1 MRGALGWAPTYAR
14 LLPPDLT
21 DFTGRPA
28 ELAVLTDPG
37 SFPADGAALFAVTG
51 AGGTGKTA
59 LAVRAARLVGGS
71 FPHAH
76 LYADLGGYTGS
87 PVPVPDVLR
96 RFLRALGAE
105 GPLPDDPDELVGMFR
120 TALAGQRVLVVLD
133 DAADEA
139 QVRPLLPPGPAA
151 LAMVTSRNWLG
162 GLAGAVPLRLGPMP
176 EAEAAAMLARVLGP
190 RWTGEE
196 DARDLLALCGH
207 LPLAIRIAAARLL
220 SRPQMSV
227 GDLCDQ
233 LRDEGRRLRRLTAGD
248 TTVHGVL
255 ASSYEALEDGDRK
268 LFRRLALLRGYDFG
282 ADAAARAAGMAREE
296 AREALD
302 RLADRSVVRAE
313 APPGRYSLHSLARL
327 FASDRLTADEEPET
341 VRAAEARHLDWV
353 LARLHDAADLVN
365 PCLVR
370 LPRQEYASATAAAC
384 GAAPTATGSG
394 ADRGGARDG
403 APSTARDG
411 AAGSVADENSRPG
424 STEGGDPDKRTD
436 RADGADRTDHA
447 DRVDPAD
454 RADRAD
460 RTEQT
465 TDFDPYAVPDPD
477 PASDQNADPPAGFL
491 ADREAALAWLDA
503 ERHNLLALVRHH
515 RRGGAPAVCW
525 AVPDAL
531 RGYFHARRLLREW
544 IRMAGIGLAAACD
557 AGDLRAQAA
566 MHLGLGMAE
575 YAGGRY
581 DVAEE
586 HYHRTVELGL
596 ASGWREGEAAAYR
609 NLAGVALLHGDCSA
623 SEKYMSLWAD
633 LTEALG
639 LQESL
644 KNPGNGKHT
653 MSAACGVDTLR
664 AGVMEAAA
672 EACTIDEGGEQGA
685 ENEEPE
691 HADWSSLSHREQVVA
706 RLVVQGLTNQQIAKR
721 IRCSPET
728 VKFHLRNIFRKLG
741 IGSRVEIARFVL
753 VPGGPT

>member
-1 MRGALGWAPTYAR
+1 MRGALGWAPTRAR

-28 ELAVLTDPG
+28 ELAVLADPG
-37 SFPADGAALFAVTG
+37 SYPPDGAALFAVTG

-71 FPHAH
+71 FPDAH

-87 PVPVPDVLR
+87 PVPVADVLR
-96 RFLRALGAE
+96 RFLRALGAD

-120 TALAGQRVLVVLD
+120 TVLAGQRVLVVLD

-151 LAMVTSRNWLG
+151 LAVVTSRNWLG

-176 EAEAAAMLARVLGP
+176 DAEAAAMLARLLGP

-282 ADAAARAAGMAREE
+282 ADAAALAAGMAREE

-313 APPGRYSLHSLARL
+313 SPPGRYSLHSLARL
-327 FASDRLTADEEPET
+327 FATDRLSADEEPDA
-341 VRAAEARHLDWV
+341 VRAAEARHLDWM

-370 LPRQEYASATAAAC
+370 LPRQVCTSF
-384 GAAPTATGSG
+384 
-394 ADRGGARDG
+394 
-403 APSTARDG
+403 
-411 AAGSVADENSRPG
+411 
-424 STEGGDPDKRTD
+424 GD
-436 RADGADRTDHA
+436 
-447 DRVDPAD
+447 DPAD
-454 RADRAD
+454 HRH
-460 RTEQT
+460 QT
-465 TDFDPYAVPDPD
+465 TELDQHAVPLLDS
-477 PASDQNADPPAGFL
+477 ASDQPADAPSGFL
-491 ADREAALAWLDA
+491 TDREAALAWLDA

-515 RRGGAPAVCW
+515 RRSGAPAVCW
-525 AVPDAL
+525 IVPDAL
-531 RGYFHARRLLREW
+531 RGYFHARRHLREW
-544 IRMAGIGLAAACD
+544 SRMAGIGLAAACA

-575 YAGGRY
+575 YAGGRL
-581 DVAEE
+581 DAAGE

-596 ASGWREGEAAAYR
+596 GSGWREGEAAAYR

-639 LQESL
+639 LQDSL
-644 KNPGNGKHT
+644 KNPGKRT

-664 AGVMEAAA
+664 AGAIEAAA
-672 EACTIDEGGEQGA
+672 AACAVDEGGEADEDAEDATEDAVDAVAGGDAVEASGA
-685 ENEEPE
+685 
-691 HADWSSLSHREQVVA
+691 HADWSSLSRREQAVA

>member
-1 MRGALGWAPTYAR
+1 MRGALGWAPTRAR

-28 ELAVLTDPG
+28 ELALLTDCG
-37 SFPADGAALFAVTG
+37 SFPAQGAALFAVTG

-59 LAVRAARLVGGS
+59 LAVRAARLAGGA
-71 FPHAH
+71 FPDAH
-76 LYADLGGYTGS
+76 LYADLGGYAGV
-87 PVPVPDVLR
+87 PVAVPDVLR
-96 RFLRALGAE
+96 RFLRALGAD
-105 GPLPDDPDELVGMFR
+105 GPLPEDPDELVGMFR

-139 QVRPLLPPGPAA
+139 QVRPLLPAGPTA
-151 LAMVTSRNWLG
+151 LAVVTSRNWLG

-248 TTVHGVL
+248 ITVRGVL
-255 ASSYEALEDGDRK
+255 ASSYEALEEGDRK

-282 ADAAARAAGMAREE
+282 TDAAAVAAGMAREE

-313 APPGRYSLHSLARL
+313 SPPGRYSLHSLARL
-327 FASDRLTADEEPET
+327 FAADRLAADEEPGAVCE
-341 VRAAEARHLDWV
+341 AEARHLDWV
-353 LARLHDAADLVN
+353 MARLHAAADLVN

-370 LPRQEYASATAAAC
+370 LPRAGHGVGGVEVGGTDAKAGSGDAGGGAEARSANARAGSG
-384 GAAPTATGSG
+384 GADTRTEAGGSTGSG
-394 ADRGGARDG
+394 GTNAGTESGGMAEAERGSALHSDRAAD
-403 APSTARDG
+403 P
-411 AAGSVADENSRPG
+411 AAGVLL
-424 STEGGDPDKRTD
+424 D
-436 RADGADRTDHA
+436 RD
-447 DRVDPAD
+447 
-454 RADRAD
+454 
-460 RTEQT
+460 
-465 TDFDPYAVPDPD
+465 
-477 PASDQNADPPAGFL
+477 
-491 ADREAALAWLDA
+491 AALAWLDA

-515 RRGGAPAVCW
+515 RRTGAPTVCW

-531 RGYFHARRLLREW
+531 RGYFHARRHLREW
-544 IRMAGIGLAAACD
+544 IRMAGIGLAAATS
-557 AGDLRAQAA
+557 AGNQRAQAA

-575 YAGGRY
+575 YAGGRI
-581 DVAEE
+581 DMAEE

-596 ASGWREGEAAAYR
+596 GSGWREGEAAAYR
-609 NLAGVALLHGDCSA
+609 NLAGVALMRGDCSA

-633 LTEALG
+633 LTEVLG
-639 LQESL
+639 LNVPA
-644 KNPGNGKHT
+644 KNAANAKRAAA
-653 MSAACGVDTLR
+653 AACVEAD
-664 AGVMEAAA
+664 AEAAESA
-672 EACTIDEGGEQGA
+672 DADDPTGPDPLA
-685 ENEEPE
+685 
-691 HADWSSLSHREQVVA
+691 ADWSSLSHREQAVA

-728 VKFHLRNIFRKLG
+728 VKFHLRNIFRKLD